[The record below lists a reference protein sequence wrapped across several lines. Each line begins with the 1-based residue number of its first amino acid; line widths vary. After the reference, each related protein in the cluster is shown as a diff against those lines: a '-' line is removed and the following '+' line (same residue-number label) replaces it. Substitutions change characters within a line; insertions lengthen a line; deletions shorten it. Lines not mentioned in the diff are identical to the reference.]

1 MVVHGYRMK
10 QLTMNELQE
19 QIDKLHKKYQL
30 QVKKEYG
37 RLLGEE
43 IAFLCDQIA
52 LNVVPKPRISIFEQA
67 KQNLNQQLQVAKM
80 NGTKQN
86 LQVVMY
92 VMPEDEYVYLN
103 VKFHNPVF
111 EKIFKHLEPYSLT
124 EEEYADEDNTKR
136 IQWERLNQKA
146 LKTPP
151 MGISFFEIP
160 EVVKGDIRYLEKGQ
174 RCMTEARHNVTNR
187 LLNQMSGGQQIPPV
201 LLMRFFDQAMDLLLL
216 PETQWE
222 IRQKQAEL
230 QAILPDLQQ
239 DDQFIYGEEE
249 PDNGNLEEY
258 LEK

>member
-124 EEEYADEDNTKR
+124 EEKKNGWNYLPKR
-136 IQWERLNQKA
+136 IFLSDHHSPCQQKLHPSMESQMQILQIKSLKMKSLTRLQNFCRA
-146 LKTPP
+146 
-151 MGISFFEIP
+151 
-160 EVVKGDIRYLEKGQ
+160 
-174 RCMTEARHNVTNR
+174 
-187 LLNQMSGGQQIPPV
+187 
-201 LLMRFFDQAMDLLLL
+201 
-216 PETQWE
+216 
-222 IRQKQAEL
+222 
-230 QAILPDLQQ
+230 
-239 DDQFIYGEEE
+239 
-249 PDNGNLEEY
+249 
-258 LEK
+258 

>member
-124 EEEYADEDNTKR
+124 EEEYADEDNAKR

-151 MGISFFEIP
+151 MGISFFE
-160 EVVKGDIRYLEKGQ
+160 
-174 RCMTEARHNVTNR
+174 
-187 LLNQMSGGQQIPPV
+187 S
-201 LLMRFFDQAMDLLLL
+201 
-216 PETQWE
+216 
-222 IRQKQAEL
+222 
-230 QAILPDLQQ
+230 
-239 DDQFIYGEEE
+239 
-249 PDNGNLEEY
+249 GNLSTHPVTPVPPAADPSDESDTPDY
-258 LEK
+258 SLSPGKLHLPQPQPRRRYAGRCRPRTA